1 MQVQSTNLGYSA
13 IGAESLGHE
22 LRRARKL
29 RNISQKA
36 LAAEAG
42 MALATVVN
50 LEQGRGTVAPL
61 VRVLTLLGHRFSGQ
75 PNDMGLASWLIARRK
90 GLRLSQD
97 RLSKSVGLSK
107 PTVIQVE
114 RERGNIRSLCS
125 IIAALGLPLT
135 LRPEESDRHLNG
147 APTFVRVHTGD
158 CLDIL
163 GSFRDNSFQACITSP
178 PYFQQRDYASPGQI
192 GLESNPEEYVLRIVK
207 SFREVRRVLQKNGT
221 LWMVIGDT
229 FGKVKGRHKDLL
241 GIPWRVAF
249 ALQSDG
255 WLLRQD
261 IIIHKRNGL
270 PEPVR
275 DRCVRAHEYLFMFAK
290 SKRYHFDAHAIR
302 ERGVATNSGGPQRDT
317 RETQGSMSKGNTGLN
332 AAKERLRR
340 EIEEFGF
347 TTRHKRSVWSVN
359 MGSSRS
365 GHFAAFPEALVE
377 PCVLAA
383 CPLGGIILD
392 PFAGSGTT
400 GRVARRLNR
409 SAELIEISPE
419 YADLARRRCGLS
431 MSRAAFGVVGFGPA
445 RRSLSGR
452 GEVPPQ

>member
-1 MQVQSTNLGYSA
+1 M
-13 IGAESLGHE
+13 
-22 LRRARKL
+22 
-29 RNISQKA
+29 SQKA

-42 MALATVVN
+42 IALATLTNV
-50 LEQGRGTVAPL
+50 EKGRGTVAPL
-61 VRVLTLLGHRFSGQ
+61 LRVLAVLGHRFAGQ
-75 PNDMGLASWLIARRK
+75 PNDTGLADWLVCRRK
-90 GLRLSQD
+90 ALRVSQD
-97 RLSKSVGLSK
+97 RLSNSVGMSK

-114 RERGNIRSLCS
+114 REQGNIRSLCS

-135 LRPEESDRHLNG
+135 LRPDETSGGQVNG

-163 GSFRDNSFQACITSP
+163 RSFRDNSFQACITSP

-192 GLESNPEEYVLRIVK
+192 GLESSPEEYVLRIVE
-207 SFREVRRVLQKNGT
+207 SFREVRRVLRKNGT

-229 FGKVKGRHKDLL
+229 YGKAKGRHKDLL

-261 IIIHKRNGL
+261 IVIHKSNGL

-275 DRCVRAHEYLFMFAK
+275 DRCVRAHDYLFIFAK
-290 SKRYHFDAHAIR
+290 SKRYHFDANAIR
-302 ERGVATNSGGPQRDT
+302 ERGVTTKPGRPQRDT
-317 RETQGSMSKGNTGLN
+317 RETHGSVSSGNTGLN

-359 MGSSRS
+359 TGSNRS

-383 CPLGGIILD
+383 CPPDGIILD

-419 YADLARRRCGLS
+419 YADLARRRCTK
-431 MSRAAFGVVGFGPA
+431 
-445 RRSLSGR
+445 
-452 GEVPPQ
+452 